1 MLRLKK
7 IHKVYQTDSFKQVA
21 LDEISLD
28 FRKNEFASI
37 LGPSGSGKTTL
48 LNIIGGLDQY
58 TSGDL
63 VINGISTKKYK
74 DRDWDTYR
82 NHRVGFVFQ
91 SYNLIPHQSVLA
103 NVELALTLSG
113 VSKKERRKRAIESL
127 KRVGLEDHIHK
138 KPNQLSGGQM
148 QRVAIARALVNNP
161 DILLLDEPT
170 GALDTKTS
178 IQIMELIKDVV
189 KDKLV
194 IMVTHNPDLAH
205 QYSTRIIEL
214 KDGKVTHD
222 SNPYDEEKEKR
233 ESLGTRK
240 KKNKKTSMNLKT
252 ALSLSLDNLMTK
264 KGRTLLTAFAGSI
277 GIIGIALIL
286 SLSSGVSNY
295 ISKVQEETLTSYPLT
310 IQESS
315 LDLTSAIS
323 EHTEEVKNKKNRSLD
338 KIYSNNTMTDML
350 SLISSKVT
358 SNNLKEFKNYLESD
372 KSNMKDYTTA
382 IDYGYNLNLQLFKK
396 DTSDGVVQVNPNTVL
411 QSMGFDTSDAS
422 STSFV
427 LGDVFSK
434 LFENEKINENMYQ
447 VISGRMPSDYN
458 EVVLLV
464 DKENQISDYVLYA
477 LGLKDQSE
485 LEQLYQKISNGEEIK
500 TEEVTYDYDDLIGL
514 TYKVLLNTDYYEK
527 VNGIWIDKRDDEN
540 YLKEKLENSD
550 EIKIVGIVKPN
561 EEWSGAVSTTGG
573 ILYTDALEK
582 HVIEKINDS
591 EIVKEQKENPEKN
604 VLTGLDFSNEEFSME
619 NLTPAQQQYLYSL
632 SAEELADVVS
642 RYREQA
648 NATYDSVM
656 QDLGAV
662 DLESPSTINIY
673 AKDFE
678 SKDEIKRIIEDYNK
692 QQETDGKEE
701 NVIRYNDLVGMLMS
715 SVTDI
720 VDMISYVL
728 IGFVSISLVVSSIM
742 IGIITYISVLE
753 RTKEI
758 GILRAIGAS
767 KKDISRVFNAETLIV
782 GFTAG
787 VIGIGVTVLLNIPI
801 NMIIAHLAGVENLSS
816 LPIVGGIILI
826 IISMLLT
833 IIAGLIPAR
842 LASKK
847 DPVESLRSE

>member
-1 MLRLKK
+1 MLKLKK
-7 IHKVYQTDSFKQVA
+7 ISKVYQTDNFKQVA
-21 LDEISLD
+21 LNGISIH

-63 VINGISTKKYK
+63 IINGTSTKKYK

-127 KRVGLEDHIHK
+127 KKVGLEDHIHK

-178 IQIMELIKDVV
+178 IQIMELIKDVA

-286 SLSSGVSNY
+286 SLSSGVSDY
-295 ISKVQEETLTSYPLT
+295 INRVQEETLTSYPLT

-434 LFENEKINENMYQ
+434 LFDNDEINEKMYQ
-447 VISGRMPSDYN
+447 VVSGRMPSAYN

-464 DKENQISDYVLYA
+464 DKDNQISDYVLYA
-477 LGLKDQSE
+477 LGLKDQNE
-485 LEQLYQKISNGEEIK
+485 LDQLYQKISNGEEIK
-500 TEEVTYDYDDLIGL
+500 TDEVSYHYDDLIGL